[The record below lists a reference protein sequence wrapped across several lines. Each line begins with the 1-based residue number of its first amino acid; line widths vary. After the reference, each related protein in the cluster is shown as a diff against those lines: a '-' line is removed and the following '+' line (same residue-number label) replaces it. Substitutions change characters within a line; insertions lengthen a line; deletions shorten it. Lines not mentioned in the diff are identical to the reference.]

1 MIIREARPEVITE
14 QAGLKVSVGESR
26 LVITTR
32 SAVAGAEGVDEN
44 ETDSIEGSG
53 LDSFCSGTDIVE

>member
-1 MIIREARPEVITE
+1 MIIGEARPVVITE

-32 SAVAGAEGVDEN
+32 SAIAGAEEVDEN
-44 ETDSIEGSG
+44 ETD
-53 LDSFCSGTDIVE
+53 